1 MVRGQHRNAFVVD
14 DVSGP
19 RFELALEL
27 FLSGKSF
34 EFRDVAFRVES
45 DNAVHC
51 IVDSS
56 WAPESVTQASAAEDL
71 DSGASALADLL
82 GQSPAFAS
90 AVEGRPIHFDLVE
103 DYGNGSILI
112 CTRTD
117 ETITWA
123 RGFPRG
129 TG

>member
-14 DVSGP
+14 DASGP

-27 FLSGKSF
+27 FLSGGSF

-56 WAPESVTQASAAEDL
+56 WELANVTQASAAEDL
-71 DSGASALADLL
+71 DFGASVLADLL
-82 GQSPAFAS
+82 GQSPVFAS
-90 AVEGRPIHFDLVE
+90 VVEGRPIHFDLIE

-117 ETITWA
+117 ETITWTH
-123 RGFPRG
+123 GFPRG